1 MTKTTKTHKN
11 CMGFFRDGVIFFP
24 EFCKVI
30 LRKFREDNVEVF
42 GPYMFKVRKI
52 ITSWRKIFTCSTK
65 YPNMFKKINIQE
77 KYAWGKYW
85 HAQKNIY
92 LFKKNIFMF
101 KKIYSCLRKYL
112 HVKGKKYMFKV
123 RNIFQGANILLVQFA
138 LKQIIRQKFLNG
150 QTLQNFCSMTFILDI
165 IAFPS
170 HLAKKIPISDNVWKW
185 ALWEFCKDS
194 NVRQK
199 PPGST

>member
-1 MTKTTKTHKN
+1 ME
-11 CMGFFRDGVIFFP
+11 FFRDGVIFFP

-52 ITSWRKIFTCSTK
+52 ITSWRKIFTLPRKIFTCSTK

-150 QTLQNFCSMTFILDI
+150 QTLQNFCSVTFFLDI
-165 IAFPS
+165 CLSITPCQKKSQFQTMCGS
-170 HLAKKIPISDNVWKW
+170 ERYENFAKTPM
-185 ALWEFCKDS
+185 
-194 NVRQK
+194 
-199 PPGST
+199 